1 MTPEDEAFE
10 MIEQAE
16 GWRKRQIAN
25 QVEFEMEL
33 DPYREKVR
41 NQTIEE
47 VARALE
53 AFHIPFGQ
61 DTINSFATFIR
72 DMKR

>member
-1 MTPEDEAFE
+1 MKTDEDEAFE
-10 MIEQAE
+10 EIERKQNAQ

-25 QVEFEMEL
+25 AVDDDIMC
-33 DPYREKVR
+33 YRNDVL
-41 NQTIEE
+41 EE

-53 AFHIPFGQ
+53 QFHIPFGQ

>member
-1 MTPEDEAFE
+1 MKTDEDEAFE
-10 MIEQAE
+10 QIEKAQ

-25 QVEFEMEL
+25 AIDDDIMC
-33 DPYREKVR
+33 YRNDVL
-41 NQTIEE
+41 EE

-53 AFHIPFGQ
+53 QFYIPFGQ

>member
-1 MTPEDEAFE
+1 MNKDEDEAFE
-10 MIEQAE
+10 AIEKAQ

-25 QVEFEMEL
+25 AVDDDIMC
-33 DPYREKVR
+33 YRNDVL
-41 NQTIEE
+41 EE

-53 AFHIPFGQ
+53 QFHIPFGQ

>member
-1 MTPEDEAFE
+1 MSN
-10 MIEQAE
+10 EQAQ

-25 QVEFEMEL
+25 AEDDDTL
-33 DPYREKVR
+33 CYRNDVL
-41 NQTIEE
+41 EE

-53 AFHIPFGQ
+53 QFHIPFGQ

-72 DMKR
+72 EMKR

>member
-1 MTPEDEAFE
+1 MKSNEDD
-10 MIEQAE
+10 QAQ
-16 GWRKRQIAN
+16 GWKKRQIAN
-25 QVEFEMEL
+25 AVDDDIMC
-33 DPYREKVR
+33 YRNDVL
-41 NQTIEE
+41 EE

-53 AFHIPFGQ
+53 QFHIPFGQ

>member
-1 MTPEDEAFE
+1 MKTDEDEAFE
-10 MIEQAE
+10 QIEKAQ
-16 GWRKRQIAN
+16 GWRKRQIADA
-25 QVEFEMEL
+25 EDDDIMC
-33 DPYREKVR
+33 YRNDVL
-41 NQTIEE
+41 EE

-53 AFHIPFGQ
+53 QFHIPFGQ

>member
-1 MTPEDEAFE
+1 MKTDEDEAFE
-10 MIEQAE
+10 QIEKAQ

-25 QVEFEMEL
+25 AIDDDIMC
-33 DPYREKVR
+33 YRNDVL
-41 NQTIEE
+41 EE

-53 AFHIPFGQ
+53 QFHIPFGQ

>member
-1 MTPEDEAFE
+1 MKTDEDEAFE
-10 MIEQAE
+10 QIEKAQ

-25 QVEFEMEL
+25 AM
-33 DPYREKVR
+33 DDDIMCYRNDVL
-41 NQTIEE
+41 EE

-53 AFHIPFGQ
+53 QFHIPFGQ

>member
-1 MTPEDEAFE
+1 MKTDEDEAFE
-10 MIEQAE
+10 EIERKQNAQ

-25 QVEFEMEL
+25 AM
-33 DPYREKVR
+33 DDDIMCYRNDVL
-41 NQTIEE
+41 EE

-53 AFHIPFGQ
+53 QFYIPFGQ

>member
-1 MTPEDEAFE
+1 MKTDEDEAFE
-10 MIEQAE
+10 AVEQAQ

-25 QVEFEMEL
+25 KIQDDDIMC
-33 DPYREKVR
+33 YRNDVL
-41 NQTIEE
+41 EE

-53 AFHIPFGQ
+53 QFYIPFGQ

-72 DMKR
+72 EMKR